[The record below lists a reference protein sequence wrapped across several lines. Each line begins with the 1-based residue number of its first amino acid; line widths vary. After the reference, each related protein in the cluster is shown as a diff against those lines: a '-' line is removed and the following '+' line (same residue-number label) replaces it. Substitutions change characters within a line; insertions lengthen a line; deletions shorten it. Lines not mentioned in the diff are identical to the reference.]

1 MRRWY
6 VGLDRGCDGG
16 WGWEIG
22 GIRSTMEVGWMEG
35 GRDGW

>member
-1 MRRWY
+1 MSVWIEG
-6 VGLDRGCDGG
+6 VRGR
-16 WGWEIG
+16 GWEIR